1 MGYAKK
7 KSHPIEKILKCIAI
21 VRTIVYNN
29 IAKKT
34 LKGVF
39 AMATKSANLYAR
51 IEPDLKEQAEGIL
64 SSLGISTS
72 NAITMF
78 YKQIVLQRGL
88 PFDVKLPAKQ
98 PVDVST
104 LTEQELNAELEKG
117 YADIAHGR
125 VKAAEDV
132 FADLRKNYSL

>member
-1 MGYAKK
+1 
-7 KSHPIEKILKCIAI
+7 
-21 VRTIVYNN
+21 
-29 IAKKT
+29 
-34 LKGVF
+34 
-39 AMATKSANLYAR
+39 MATKSANLYAR

-64 SSLGISTS
+64 SSLGIPAS

-117 YADIAHGR
+117 YADIANGR
-125 VKAAEDV
+125 VRAAEDV
-132 FADLRKNYSL
+132 FTDLRKNYSL